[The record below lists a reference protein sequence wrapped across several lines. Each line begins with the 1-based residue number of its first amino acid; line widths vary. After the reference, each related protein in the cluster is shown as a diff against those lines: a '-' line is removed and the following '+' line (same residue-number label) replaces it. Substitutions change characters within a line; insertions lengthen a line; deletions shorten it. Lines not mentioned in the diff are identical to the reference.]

1 MEKRKVFLFASI
13 TVYFL
18 GCAASYQGFREP
30 TSDQSMVVVGQVLVQ
45 DDGYTDRSQVYKEN
59 IRVGIY
65 GKAENGDDIGEWLT
79 TDENGYYVLTD
90 VPKGEYVLK
99 AIQLTVGNGQLLTI
113 ENRWSYADDSY
124 FISNREFII
133 FNASYFP
140 FEPVGRVQ
148 SLKHTIFTLD
158 LPNRNVT
165 TVKFAMLNTLDG
177 INLYGGEI
185 LNEGPVERYFIEK
198 YPDSKWRESLEQSA
212 NIIRYKR

>member
-1 MEKRKVFLFASI
+1 MEKRKVVLLVLI
-13 TVYFL
+13 TLYFIA
-18 GCAASYQGFREP
+18 CAASYQGFREP
-30 TSDQSMVVVGQVLVQ
+30 TSDQTMVVVGRVLVQ
-45 DDGYTDRSQVYKEN
+45 DIGYTDRPELYKKD

-65 GKAENGDDIGEWLT
+65 GRAENGDDIGEWLT

-99 AIQLTVGNGQLLTI
+99 AIQLTVGTGQLLTI
-113 ENRWSYADDSY
+113 ENRLSYADDSY
-124 FISNREFII
+124 FITSRDFIA

-165 TVKFAMLNTLDG
+165 TVKFAMLNTLDN
-177 INLYGGEI
+177 ITVYGGEV

-198 YPDSKWRESLEQSA
+198 YPTSNWKEPLEQSA

>member
-1 MEKRKVFLFASI
+1 MEKCKFLLLLIMVICISACV
-13 TVYFL
+13 T
-18 GCAASYQGFREP
+18 SYQGFREP
-30 TSDQSMVVVGQVLVQ
+30 TSDQSMIVIGQVIVQ
-45 DDGYTDRSQVYKEN
+45 DDGYTDRPKLYKKD

-65 GKAENGDDIGEWLT
+65 GKTENGHDIGEWLT

-99 AIQLTVGNGQLLTI
+99 AIQLTVGAGQLVTI
-113 ENRWSYADDSY
+113 ENRWSYADDS
-124 FISNREFII
+124 FII
-133 FNASYFP
+133 TNRDFIAFTATYFP

-165 TVKFAMLNTLDG
+165 TVKFAMLNTLDN
-177 INLYGGEI
+177 ITVYGGEV

-198 YPDSKWRESLEQSA
+198 YPDSKWREPLEQSA